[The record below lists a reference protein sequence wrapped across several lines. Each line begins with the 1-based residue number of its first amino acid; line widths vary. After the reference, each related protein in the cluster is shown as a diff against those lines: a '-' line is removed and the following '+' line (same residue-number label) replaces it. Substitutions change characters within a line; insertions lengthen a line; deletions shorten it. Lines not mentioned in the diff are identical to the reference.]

1 MKLDNIRNIRIYQK
15 ALYSKQLYYYSKLCE
30 LYKELATKQG
40 PNATPEQIQNTYS
53 TALSLAASGKLDD
66 FISSDE
72 FSQKEIQVLN
82 EYSKYSRII

>member
-30 LYKELATKQG
+30 LYKELAIIQG
-40 PNATPEQIQNTYS
+40 PNATSEQIQDTYS

-66 FISSDE
+66 FIPSDE
-72 FSQKEIQVLN
+72 FSQKEI
-82 EYSKYSRII
+82 